1 MDFELEQI
9 FEKVSGENLENRAQ
23 NIVSE
28 SDKAQIEFAFDE
40 IFSGLSVL
48 EWMNNIKLI
57 DAWKIALDKLR
68 DFIFSIQDQSYIV
81 DYLRPAVF
89 RFRRKQVKQTLQP
102 SIHANEY
109 MHYPKSE
116 YPRIEESA
124 KQKIQTGIDIIKSL
138 VSSGYY
144 QYGAKHEIQ
153 NNKNNTND
161 LIKSYNREHEREHER
176 ERTRK

>member
-28 SDKAQIEFAFDE
+28 SDKAQIEFAFGE

-89 RFRRKQVKQTLQP
+89 RFRRKQVKQTLQS

-116 YPRIEESA
+116 YPQIEESA
-124 KQKIQTGIDIIKSL
+124 KQKIQTGIDIIQSL
-138 VSSGYY
+138 LSSGYY
-144 QYGAKHEIQ
+144 QYGAKHVTQ
-153 NNKNNTND
+153 KNQSNTND
-161 LIKSYNREHEREHER
+161 LLKLHSREQERELER